1 MAVSRAEDR
10 KKVVLAMDLC
20 ALLVVVQ
27 ISREEGRPFE
37 DVLPEF
43 LCSDTGRLLY
53 EEDTK
58 FWWSAIPKIVEF
70 YQGGKGA

>member
-20 ALLVVVQ
+20 A
-27 ISREEGRPFE
+27 
-37 DVLPEF
+37 
-43 LCSDTGRLLY
+43 LLY